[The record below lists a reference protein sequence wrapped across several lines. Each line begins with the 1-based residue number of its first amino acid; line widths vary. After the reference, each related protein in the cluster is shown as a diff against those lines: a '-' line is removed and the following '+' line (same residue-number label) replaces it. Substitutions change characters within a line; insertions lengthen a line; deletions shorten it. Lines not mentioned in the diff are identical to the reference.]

1 MVPLQ
6 GGLLIADLVRKL
18 ELPLL
23 VVARP
28 GLGTINH
35 SVLTCFAAGQMELEV
50 KGVIVNRFPARPG
63 LAEKGAPHQIGS
75 LCGAPI
81 LGIWDDLPGSAE
93 EVVERLAAQF
103 NNDPKSD
110 IILRVLGG
118 TTD

>member
-1 MVPLQ
+1 
-6 GGLLIADLVRKL
+6 
-18 ELPLL
+18 

-50 KGVIVNRFPARPG
+50 KGVIVNRFPAARPG

-81 LGIWDDLPGSAE
+81 LGIWDDLPGSC
-93 EVVERLAAQF
+93 R
-103 NNDPKSD
+103 
-110 IILRVLGG
+110 RGGG
-118 TTD
+118 TAGRTV